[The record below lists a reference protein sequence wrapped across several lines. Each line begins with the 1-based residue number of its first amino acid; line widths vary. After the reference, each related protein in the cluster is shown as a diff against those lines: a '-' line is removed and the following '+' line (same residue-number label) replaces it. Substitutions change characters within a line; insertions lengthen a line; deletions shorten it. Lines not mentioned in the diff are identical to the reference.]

1 MSSKI
6 TGQQRL
12 TTLTILFSVL
22 VSNLTGKARES
33 YNALLQESGNILAG
47 IPARHRI
54 HLRQRDQAFFNKY
67 IQEVQI
73 PSLISIAAT
82 ALSTEV

>member
-1 MSSKI
+1 MKHWRCTMSSKI

-47 IPARHRI
+47 IPARPRI
-54 HLRQRDQAFFNKY
+54 HLRQRDQAF
-67 IQEVQI
+67 
-73 PSLISIAAT
+73 LINT
-82 ALSTEV
+82 FRKCRFHL